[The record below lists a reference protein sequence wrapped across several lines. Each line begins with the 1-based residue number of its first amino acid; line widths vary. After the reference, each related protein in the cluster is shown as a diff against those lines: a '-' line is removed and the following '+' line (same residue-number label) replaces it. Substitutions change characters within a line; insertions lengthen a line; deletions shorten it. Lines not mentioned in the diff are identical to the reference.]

1 MTTFSSC
8 SVEVNYFCFKVLP
21 TDAPTP
27 TPAPTSAPTPAHADA
42 EKNATTATIS
52 EARTGSYNGT

>member
-1 MTTFSSC
+1 MTTFPPC

-27 TPAPTSAPTPAHADA
+27 APTDA